1 MSDIKSD
8 PANEKSAAHSEM
20 LEHSEKKAI
29 AMNLVENP
37 LKKHDKAKVQ
47 ADARAFCV
55 ERGLEEYS
63 DLFAIGALVARE
75 PNHFEDIDEVS
86 DEYKGHL
93 IYERENK
100 WALSGWLWYASIVC
114 AVGAAVQG
122 WDQTGSNAANL
133 SFPTEFGIAGST
145 GSDPWKVGAINSI
158 IFLAGGGIGCWFSD
172 PVNHL
177 LGRRGE
183 IFISG
188 LILLVT
194 PIGTG
199 LAQSWQGMF
208 AARFVLGIGLGMKN
222 ATVAVYSSEMAPAR
236 IRGALVM
243 FWQLWVTFGI
253 FLGYAANLAVKDTG
267 KIAWRLQI
275 GSAFIPA
282 LPLVLG
288 IWFCPE
294 SPRWLMKKNK
304 YAQAFASYLKIR
316 QQPIIAARD
325 LYYSHV
331 LYEEELLM
339 ARGTNYFER
348 LRDLFT
354 VPRIRRATL
363 ASGMVMIS
371 QQMCGINI
379 ISFYSSTIFVDGGF
393 TPTQALYASLGFG
406 ALNFVFATPALFLID
421 SFGRRSLLLFGFP
434 MMFLWLLAA
443 GLCFLISDS
452 QPQLRTGLV
461 AFFVYLFTI
470 FYSFTE
476 GPVCFQYSAEVF
488 PTVHREQGMAWAV
501 SINLFFAG
509 VLGLTFPPMVAAMG
523 QVGAF
528 CFYAG
533 LNLVALLGIFLLVPE
548 TKLYTLEELDQV
560 FSVTHRTFIGHQ
572 TKLWIPYFIKRYVFF
587 NKSAQEPPAIIARAD
602 EIDRLE
608 SSRDEKSDL

>member
-1 MSDIKSD
+1 MSDIKTD
-8 PANEKSAAHSEM
+8 PSNEKSIQPEV
-20 LEHSEKKAI
+20 LENAPEGKAVALNI
-29 AMNLVENP
+29 VENP
-37 LKKHDKAKVQ
+37 LRRHDKARVM
-47 ADARAFCV
+47 ADAEAFCASH
-55 ERGLEEYS
+55 GLEEYS
-63 DLFAIGALVARE
+63 GLFAHAALVARD
-75 PNHFEDIDEVS
+75 PHRFEHIDELT
-86 DEYKGHL
+86 DEEKTHL
-93 IYERENK
+93 AYERDNR
-100 WALSGWLWYASIVC
+100 WALSGWLWYSSIIC

-133 SFPTEFGIAGST
+133 SFPKEFGIDKPT

-158 IFLAGGGIGCWFSD
+158 IFLVGGGIGCWFSD
-172 PVNHL
+172 PVNYL
-177 LGRRGE
+177 FGRRGE

-188 LILLVT
+188 IILLVT

-282 LPLVLG
+282 VPLVLG

-294 SPRWLMKKNK
+294 SPKWLMKKNR
-304 YAQAFASYLKIR
+304 YPDAMQSYLKLR

-348 LRDLFT
+348 FRDLFT
-354 VPRIRRATL
+354 VPRIRRATW
-363 ASGMVMIS
+363 ASGMVMLS

-379 ISFYSSTIFVDGGF
+379 IGFYSSTIFVDGGF
-393 TPTQALYASLGFG
+393 SPTQALYASLGFG
-406 ALNFVFATPALFLID
+406 ALNFVFAIPALFLID

-434 MMFLWLLAA
+434 MMFLFLLAA
-443 GLCFLISDS
+443 GLSFLIPDS
-452 QPQLRTGLV
+452 ESQTRTGVIAL
-461 AFFVYLFTI
+461 FVYIFTI

-476 GPVCFQYSAEVF
+476 GPVAFQYSAEVF

-523 QVGAF
+523 QIGAF

-533 LNLVALLGIFLLVPE
+533 LNLVAFVGLFLLVPE

-560 FSVTHRTFIGHQ
+560 FSVTHKTFIGHQ
-572 TKLWIPYFIKRYVFF
+572 LKLWLPYFIKRYIFL
-587 NKSAQEPPAIIARAD
+587 NKNAQEPIALIARAD
-602 EIDRLE
+602 EVESRPRSID
-608 SSRDEKSDL
+608 DKADL